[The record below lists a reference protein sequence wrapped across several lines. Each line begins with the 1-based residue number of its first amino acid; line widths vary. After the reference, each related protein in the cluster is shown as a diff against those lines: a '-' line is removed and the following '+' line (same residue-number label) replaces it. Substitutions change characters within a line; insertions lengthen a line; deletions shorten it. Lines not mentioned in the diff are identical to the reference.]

1 MDDFTNQSP
10 RNKVLGIEWINWA
23 GGEMRD
29 SMVVHL
35 SDVRNRD
42 TDAGVV
48 VRGAMSSEDVQYAG
62 KKMIELM
69 SEATMTTRR

>member
-23 GGEMRD
+23 GEMRD